1 MTKAGKETQV
11 TQDVDSELIRKLAG
25 LLEETGLGE
34 IEYATNDWKIRIA
47 RPAPTAAASS
57 VIAAT
62 AIGAPSSAQPN
73 AESRPVADTPGSLKS
88 PMVGTAYLT
97 PDPQSPAF
105 VSVGSRVGEGDT
117 VMIIEAMKVMNA
129 IPAHQSGTIKE
140 ILVTGGQP
148 IEFGQILMVIE

>member
-47 RPAPTAAASS
+47 RPAPAPAASS
-57 VIAAT
+57 VIAAPP
-62 AIGAPSSAQPN
+62 IVQPN

-105 VSVGSRVGEGDT
+105 VSVGSRISEGDT